1 MIQMKHMKKLLH
13 IAIFLLN
20 LNSFGQELF
29 EYEFDENITID
40 VLADAEEGEVPNGKF
55 IRGTYESEVIVY
67 SKFDIIKEASNIS
80 DENGMI
86 RFFKGM
92 KKGILNSTGGRFISE
107 TSSLIE
113 NVKVFSIEKVKL
125 FYFKIIL
132 EVEKQNKI
140 VENYSFIYK
149 DVIYTIQFMNDADTF
164 DDNKEFRKQILE
176 SIKFN

>member
-1 MIQMKHMKKLLH
+1 MKHMKKLLH

-55 IRGTYESEVIVY
+55 IRETYESEVIVY

-113 NVKVFSIEKVKL
+113 NVKVFSIENVKL